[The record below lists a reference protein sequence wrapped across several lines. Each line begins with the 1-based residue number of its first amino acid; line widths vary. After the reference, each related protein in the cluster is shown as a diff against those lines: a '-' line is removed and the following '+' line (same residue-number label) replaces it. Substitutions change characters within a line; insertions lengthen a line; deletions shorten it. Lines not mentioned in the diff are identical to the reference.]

1 MSYIKI
7 CHGTLEVAA
16 REIDSYLISHQNRM
30 NSVGQEVSAL
40 SSSWQ
45 GKDFTQFQQEW
56 DKANNYDSTSH
67 KMVKAL
73 EEYAKF
79 LRYAA
84 AEYKDAQSKA
94 VNQASW
100 L

>member
-1 MSYIKI
+1 
-7 CHGTLEVAA
+7 
-16 REIDSYLISHQNRM
+16 M

-56 DKANNYDSTSH
+56 DKANNHDSTSH
-67 KMVKAL
+67 KMIKAL

-84 AEYKDAQSKA
+84 GQYKDAQSKA